1 MAEQKIE
8 YVQLNVSTG
17 EFAPLRWFRV
27 RRDVAESYGWTDAY
41 PIAGETPMD
50 PPVERRFLTYNPRR
64 FRPDVGGRKIKISR
78 EPRRNVLTAGK
89 VNQFRISR
97 NCSNSDL
104 AELAY
109 LTKGEWHWMETAHGD
124 LWSREEWL
132 GHF

>member
-1 MAEQKIE
+1 MAEPKIE
-8 YVQLNVSTG
+8 YIQLNVSSG

-27 RRDVAESYGWTDAY
+27 RRDVAQLYGWTDAY
-41 PIAGETPMD
+41 PIAGESSGGA
-50 PPVERRFLTYNPRR
+50 PVERRFMTAPSRA
-64 FRPDVGGRKIKISR
+64 FRPDIGGRRIKISR

-124 LWSREEWL
+124 LWSREKWL